1 MDGKLFSQDFL
12 LDGIKTTP
20 VWEKLSDEALSI
32 FISDLKRIYAP
43 LTADSQL
50 NEANTEADIIEKV
63 LDLLGWQGLTLKQV
77 TATSTRRE
85 DVPDFLLFADEEAKK
100 SARTEKRDDR
110 RYRHGIAIL
119 EAKRWMRPLD
129 RGDATSRLDP
139 GTPSN
144 QILRYLSSVEVASD
158 RAVHWGILTNGAV
171 WRLYW
176 QGARSRSEEFLELDL
191 AALLGVPSAGENPFN
206 VDAQH
211 GIKLFFCLFHLGA
224 FLRQTWD
231 KEGRTFHEYAFNEA
245 RLYEE
250 KVSQDLG
257 ARVFGTIFPI
267 RKPKRPPPPIWTN
280 CARPR
285 WSCCIACCSSSTP
298 KTATCCPCG
307 TRATTT
313 MPCAK
318 FARTSPQTPRRE

>member
-20 VWEKLSDEALSI
+20 VWEKLSDDALNI
-32 FISDLKRIYAP
+32 FIDDLKHIYAP
-43 LTADSQL
+43 LAADSQL

-63 LDLLGWQGLTLKQV
+63 LDLLGWQDLTLKQV
-77 TATSTRRE
+77 TATIARRD
-85 DVPDFLLFADEEAKK
+85 DVPDFLLFPSEEAKH
-100 SARTEKRDDR
+100 AGRAEKRADR
-110 RYRHGIAIL
+110 RYLHGIAIL

-129 RGDATSRLDP
+129 RGDATNRLDP

-158 RAVHWGILTNGAV
+158 RAVRWGILTNGAV

-191 AALLGVPSAGENPFN
+191 AALLGVPGTEQNLFDA
-206 VDAQH
+206 DAQH

-231 KEGRTFHEYAFNEA
+231 KEDRTFHEYAFNEA

-257 ARVFGTIFPI
+257 ARVFSINI
-267 RKPKRPPPPIWTN
+267 DL
-280 CARPR
+280 
-285 WSCCIACCSSSTP
+285 
-298 KTATCCPCG
+298 
-307 TRATTT
+307 
-313 MPCAK
+313 
-318 FARTSPQTPRRE
+318 